1 VHPNHQALAAPA
13 ATTPDAQ
20 VTRRAATPVLV
31 VSSAATGT
39 VPTAARPVIAAPAPV
54 PPPASPTAP
63 PAARREFE
71 PPRPSRRPARR
82 GGVVR
87 QLSPLQVVCWQV
99 AVLAV
104 AASLG
109 RPWPVIAC
117 AGAGAAV
124 VLAVTTIRIRGRWL
138 YQVLAPAVGYLLRT
152 RRHNLAEDDKSVALL
167 GLLLPGSTTLT
178 VHTGQGPALAISH
191 PAGLTTLIRPK
202 STGRGGPPPPP
213 AALLPDTDDTHRFG
227 IQTVF
232 HSAARSDQPPRF
244 WLTVHAARTVDT
256 PTDDELTQALRNG
269 LRRVLRSL
277 NRMGLPAE
285 PMPAEAALAT
295 VAALGH
301 VTGGRTEIREDWRF
315 WRTGAVSHTCFRLVG
330 WDRLTADDADRLLA
344 ALATRTAG
352 IAGIAVTMTIAAHTS
367 GARPSAVLRL
377 AATTEAAIDSAITH
391 LTGLFASCGVRPV
404 RFDGTQVAG
413 VAASL
418 PIGGFP
424 R

>member
-1 VHPNHQALAAPA
+1 M
-13 ATTPDAQ
+13 
-20 VTRRAATPVLV
+20 
-31 VSSAATGT
+31 
-39 VPTAARPVIAAPAPV
+39 
-54 PPPASPTAP
+54 
-63 PAARREFE
+63 
-71 PPRPSRRPARR
+71 
-82 GGVVR
+82 R
-87 QLSPLQVVCWQV
+87 QLSPLQVVCWQL

-124 VLAVTTIRIRGRWL
+124 VLAATTIRTRGRWL
-138 YQVLAPAVGYLLRT
+138 YQVLAPGAGYLLRT

-178 VHTGQGPALAISH
+178 IHTGQGPALAISH
-191 PAGLTTLIRPK
+191 TAGLTTLIRPK
-202 STGRGGPPPPP
+202 STGRDGPPPPP
-213 AALLPDTDDTHRFG
+213 TALLPDTAGTHRFG

-244 WLTVHAARTVDT
+244 WLTVHAARTVDA
-256 PTDDELTQALRNG
+256 PTDDELTPALRNG

-277 NRMGLPAE
+277 NRMGMPAE

-301 VTGGRTEIREDWRF
+301 VTGGRTEIREDWGF
-315 WRTGAVSHTCFRLVG
+315 WRTGAVSHACFRLVG
-330 WDRLTADDADRLLA
+330 WDRLTDDDTHRLLS
-344 ALATRTAG
+344 ALATSTAG
-352 IAGIAVTMTIAAHTS
+352 VAVTMTIAAHTT
-367 GARPSAVLRL
+367 GERPSAVLRL
-377 AATTEAAIDSAITH
+377 AATTEAAIESAITY
-391 LTGLFASCGVRPV
+391 LTGAFSSCGVRPV